1 MIPYAFLAVALWP
14 LVCCGDECPM
24 GLVCTMI
31 SAMLAVISFIV
42 AQLVRELWL
51 LRALRGY

>member
-1 MIPYAFLAVALWP
+1 MIPYAFLALALWP
-14 LVCCGDECPM
+14 LACCGDECPM
-24 GLVCTMI
+24 GLVCTII
-31 SAMLAVISFIV
+31 SAMLAVGSFIV